1 MRLISYRTNQGAGVG
16 VMVDDSNFVALAE
29 VASDLP
35 TTLRGLLELDDGLTR
50 LAEATEGKAATHG
63 MDDVT
68 LDPVIPDA
76 DTIWCAALNYSAHQA
91 EVGRTR
97 SEYPEIFL
105 RTQASVVG
113 HMQPVVAPY
122 GDGVTRYDFEGELVA
137 IIGKAGR
144 HVKAADYASIIAGYS
159 IYNDGSVRDWQNHTI
174 QWTAGKNFPGTGGF
188 GPFMMTADELGDPT
202 QLELTT
208 RLNGTVLQ
216 NTTTDLL
223 IFDIPTLIE
232 YITTFTELRP
242 GDVIS
247 TGTPGGVGFKRDPQ
261 IFMKDGDTVEV
272 EISKLGTLVNPIV
285 AE

>member
-1 MRLISYRTNQGAGVG
+1 MKLLSYIA
-16 VMVDDSNFVALAE
+16 
-29 VASDLP
+29 
-35 TTLRGLLELDDGLTR
+35 DG
-50 LAEATEGKAATHG
+50 K
-63 MDDVT
+63 
-68 LDPVIPDA
+68 
-76 DTIWCAALNYSAHQA
+76 QA
-91 EVGRTR
+91 YGIVK
-97 SEYPEIFL
+97 
-105 RTQASVVG
+105 
-113 HMQPVVAPY
+113 
-122 GDGVTRYDFEGELVA
+122 GDGVINLASRIGAKYPDLKSLIAGGGLKEAEAAAEGEAADDSLDAITYLPVITNPEKVVCVGLNYKAHREETGRAPTDNPALFIRFADTQVGHDQPMVKPTASDMFDYEGELA
-137 IIGKAGR
+137 IIIGKAGR

-174 QWTAGKNFPGTGGF
+174 QWTAGKNFPATGGF
-188 GPFMMTADELGDPT
+188 GPWMVTSDELGDPT

-223 IFDIPTLIE
+223 IFDIPFLIE

-272 EISKLGTLVNPIV
+272 EISKIGTLVNPIV